1 MCINCVSDTFGK
13 GFIFYF
19 LFLFIFTFFLVVN
32 SARYG
37 TQHVLVLADFPPS
50 MRTTDLEKL
59 FENFRDREVVIR
71 WVNDMMALAVFRTTT
86 IGNNK
91 FFYLLCFQTLRE

>member
-1 MCINCVSDTFGK
+1 MFQIHLVSKD
-13 GFIFYF
+13 FILFYF
-19 LFLFIFTFFLVVN
+19 IFLVVN

-91 FFYLLCFQTLRE
+91 FFYLLCF